1 LQTRSAAL
9 QQYGEITSAACQA
22 CTAAC
27 TVMGGQLQLQVARR
41 SRGFRDKRS
50 LVQQDKR
57 KRKKAGSC
65 HWSIAV
71 NWGGDGAKLALALP
85 SVTSSCSFLDLE

>member
-1 LQTRSAAL
+1 V

-41 SRGFRDKRS
+41 SRGSETSVTLAWCSRTKGSGRRLGVVTGQLRS
-50 LVQQDKR
+50 I
-57 KRKKAGSC
+57 G
-65 HWSIAV
+65 
-71 NWGGDGAKLALALP
+71 GGDGAKLALALP